1 MRFFEPPNGKP
12 MSKQSVF
19 SIFSIQELLTSP
31 RLMPMIERLHPAA
44 VIATVKGVCD
54 DVSREMFSA
63 ATERRMPELADL
75 TDKILA
81 RLQDV
86 ERRGN
91 RLAIDAS
98 GVIFRQTP
106 MISPLGRQ
114 TLDEMLWRLSVPLAD
129 TLDETF
135 SAEANDTV
143 ERFVPTCASAAKTLC
158 ARTGAEDAL
167 FFGSCDQAET
177 ALFQTFGK
185 KGAILTARRDMT
197 EDPRG
202 RRMSD
207 LMAFSAAKV
216 IEVGASNG
224 VNSDDFLAEAEN
236 EIGLVRLAAGIHSD
250 MKPTLSTEATRRLA
264 ERIRPLGAPI
274 LLRLDF
280 APILDLSELF
290 LDPVP
295 TVGEWLE
302 TGSDLLLFSS
312 AQLIGGPDCGVLLG
326 RRTFL
331 DAVRRRKTAGMFLPH
346 RVDLAGLAKT
356 LELARL
362 RDEALRE
369 LPILKMIATPAAN
382 LRNRAE
388 RLAPLIEAIEGV
400 ESAEAVDSTAT
411 LSLSPG
417 FGRMASSSVAIRFA
431 RRSADEAAAQ
441 LESASPSILAA
452 SDGQSVLF
460 NLKTVLPQH
469 DAMITRGVETIFQ
482 KRL

>member
-1 MRFFEPPNGKP
+1 

-19 SIFSIQELLTSP
+19 SIFSIQELLASP
-31 RLMPMIERLHPAA
+31 RLMPIIERLHPAA

-63 ATERRMPELADL
+63 ATERRVPELADL

-98 GVIFRQTP
+98 GVIFRHTP

-129 TLDETF
+129 TPDDTF
-135 SAEANDTV
+135 LAEPAPETV
-143 ERFVPTCASAAKTLC
+143 ERFVPTCASTAKTLC

-177 ALFQTFGK
+177 ALFQTFGQ

-197 EDPRG
+197 EDTRG
-202 RRMSD
+202 RRLAD

-224 VNSDDFLAEAEN
+224 VNSDDFFAETEN

-250 MKPTLSTEATRRLA
+250 MKPTLSPEATRRLA
-264 ERIRPLGAPI
+264 ERIRPQGTPI
-274 LLRLDF
+274 LLRVDF
-280 APILDLSELF
+280 APLLDLSDLF
-290 LDPVP
+290 SDPLP

-302 TGSDLLLFSS
+302 TGPDLLLFSS

-388 RLAPLIEAIEGV
+388 RLAPLIAAIDGV
-400 ESAEAVDSTAT
+400 ESAEAVDLAAT

-417 FGRMASSSVAIRFA
+417 FGRMASSGVAVRFA
-431 RRSADEAAAQ
+431 RRTATEAAAQ
-441 LESASPSILAA
+441 LNSASPSVFAVC
-452 SDGQSVLF
+452 DGKTVLL

-469 DAMITRGVETIFQ
+469 DAMIVRGIETIFQ